1 MVYNGLMAKVSKKAM
16 TEARA
21 IEVIKW
27 GIALA
32 VPPSN
37 HDEFMEALA
46 YVRENPTIEVP
57 THLRNQHPP
66 SMGFRIKM
74 NYERPPSNKKGKC
87 LTIKSHFMS
96 SNNAQSTGIIVFYI
110 TLICVF
116 MLNFYFF
123 NNCLIIDY

>member
-46 YVRENPTIEVP
+46 YVREHKLEDQIMQSDPSVKVKSKYPSRADNVP
-57 THLRNQHPP
+57 MEKPVAKKTTTKKRVSKKATTKKVVDKTATDKVS
-66 SMGFRIKM
+66 SM
-74 NYERPPSNKKGKC
+74 KKAMK
-87 LTIKSHFMS
+87 K
-96 SNNAQSTGIIVFYI
+96 
-110 TLICVF
+110 
-116 MLNFYFF
+116 
-123 NNCLIIDY
+123 